1 MQIDKSSGDLSHSGD
16 VTCVYVHKD
25 HVYSSGADGKIKVFL
40 EIFLLVKIPY

>member
-16 VTCVYVHKD
+16 VTCVCVHND

-40 EIFLLVKIPY
+40 EFSLLVKIPF